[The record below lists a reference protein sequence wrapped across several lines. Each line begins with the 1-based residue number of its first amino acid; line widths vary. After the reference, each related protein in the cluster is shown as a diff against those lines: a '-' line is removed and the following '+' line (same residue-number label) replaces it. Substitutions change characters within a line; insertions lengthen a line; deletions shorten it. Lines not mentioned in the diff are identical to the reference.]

1 MASRHHVETRRVKG
15 LHPGHGSVAL
25 KETGQP
31 LEHYLDQR
39 SAEGWEVVSVVP
51 IGHLEVMITYRRQ
64 A

>member
-1 MASRHHVETRRVKG
+1 MKG

>member
-1 MASRHHVETRRVKG
+1 MAWRHHVETRRVKG

-31 LEHYLDQR
+31 LEQYLDHK

-51 IGHLEVMITYRRQ
+51 VGHLEVMITLRRP